1 MIPFPSF
8 GDTKI
13 EEVFGKPHRKA
24 AEITIAY
31 VSTSFLDSFLASG
44 HINFLEKLLLCS
56 DEKIIAIEAKS
67 S

>member
-1 MIPFPSF
+1 MILFPSF

-44 HINFLEKLLLCS
+44 LTPKYQFFG
-56 DEKIIAIEAKS
+56 EAFAM
-67 S
+67 

>member
-44 HINFLEKLLLCS
+44 TTPKYQFFG
-56 DEKIIAIEAKS
+56 EAFAM
-67 S
+67 